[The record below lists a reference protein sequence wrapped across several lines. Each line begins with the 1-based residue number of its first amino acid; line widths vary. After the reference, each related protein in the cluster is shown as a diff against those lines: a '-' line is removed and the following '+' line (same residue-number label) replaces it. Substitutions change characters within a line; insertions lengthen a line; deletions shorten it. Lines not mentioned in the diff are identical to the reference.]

1 MVGTTL
7 LPQRAHPCLQERAIS
22 KDARLQ
28 IRLRPPDVSEF
39 LALCNYVSQV
49 TFRVQDL
56 PSHEFEEEWAAMQLA
71 AAHTGTNRHQIHA
84 GQQFIPRKKSKAWH
98 KNQTGWATVDEI
110 DRRIAALVRLN
121 RLAIP

>member
-28 IRLRPPDVSEF
+28 IRLRPPD
-39 LALCNYVSQV
+39 
-49 TFRVQDL
+49 DL